1 MKDHPENQEVHAQKD
16 ASQQSEQPLDAPQ
29 SHTKEQHH
37 QDTET
42 IEQKTIDNIS
52 LTQEFKNLFNNT
64 TRSIGK
70 LAGNDEVLKI
80 NLADMFSEVFKPHTK
95 QEMDEVFI
103 AGTEY
108 TTPQLDEV
116 SKEWAKPFLFS
127 RIFLGLA
134 TVFALLW
141 IMVAFFG
148 NPNGIGGLIFIG
160 ALTVPLPVLIFFFE
174 SNAFKNM
181 SIAIVFKIFFIGGVL
196 SLISTLTLYEFVPV
210 SDDITIFSAILIGI
224 VEELGKAIVTIYFIQ
239 RMNTYKILN
248 GLLIGAAVG
257 TGFEVFE
264 SAGYIF
270 RFIPEGFDVMT
281 QVIWL
286 RAWTGIGSHNVWT
299 AIVGAAVVI
308 TKGSQKFN
316 WAHLADKRF
325 LFFFGAA
332 VTLHAVWDMPI
343 AEDGILKSILLITLG
358 WLLTFIL
365 MKAGLSQVTQL
376 QMEAMKMNEAHQTQ
390 AQE

>member
-1 MKDHPENQEVHAQKD
+1 M
-16 ASQQSEQPLDAPQ
+16 
-29 SHTKEQHH
+29 
-37 QDTET
+37 
-42 IEQKTIDNIS
+42 DN
-52 LTQEFKNLFNNT
+52 
-64 TRSIGK
+64 GC
-70 LAGNDEVLKI
+70 
-80 NLADMFSEVFKPHTK
+80 
-95 QEMDEVFI
+95 
-103 AGTEY
+103 
-108 TTPQLDEV
+108 
-116 SKEWAKPFLFS
+116 
-127 RIFLGLA
+127 
-134 TVFALLW
+134 
-141 IMVAFFG
+141 FFG

-224 VEELGKAIVTIYFIQ
+224 VEEMGKAIVTIYFIQ

-343 AEDGILKSILLITLG
+343 AEDGIIKSILLITLG

-376 QMEAMKMNEAHQTQ
+376 QMEAMKMNEVHQTQ